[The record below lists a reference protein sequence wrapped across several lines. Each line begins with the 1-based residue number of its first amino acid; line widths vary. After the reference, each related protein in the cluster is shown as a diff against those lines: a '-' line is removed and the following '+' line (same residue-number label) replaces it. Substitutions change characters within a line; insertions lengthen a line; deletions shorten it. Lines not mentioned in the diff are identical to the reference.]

1 MLYDPVCESL
11 SSLNRCRDLYF
22 LPSFCQHVTR
32 LVDLLTKP
40 RPIMIDGVRVYAEV
54 AKPLKNQK

>member
-1 MLYDPVCESL
+1 MVHCVFWCIRNETTHFYI
-11 SSLNRCRDLYF
+11 
-22 LPSFCQHVTR
+22 QHVTR
-32 LVDLLTKP
+32 LVELLTKP